1 MSLGQRRSKLQNS
14 SFKLQGS
21 IKLQIPRVSRASQAG
36 LSWSLRLD
44 VSLKLGV
51 WSLELFPT
59 FFV

>member
-1 MSLGQRRSKLQNS
+1 MSLGQRRSKLQHL

-21 IKLQIPRVSRASQAG
+21 IKLQIPKVSRASQAA
-36 LSWSLRLD
+36 LSWSLRLG